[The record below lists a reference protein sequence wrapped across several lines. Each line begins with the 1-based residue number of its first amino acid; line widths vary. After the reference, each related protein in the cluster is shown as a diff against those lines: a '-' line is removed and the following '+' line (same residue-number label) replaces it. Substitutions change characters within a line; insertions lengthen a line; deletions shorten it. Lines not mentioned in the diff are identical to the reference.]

1 MRTGGEFTGTL
12 VENPSYPEGDR
23 WPATGYFEQ
32 SDCDRDWYVN
42 WTDEFDPQTM
52 ILPLGRS

>member
-1 MRTGGEFTGTL
+1 L